1 MSENTE
7 LDKLFPIMQTTVSV
21 RGVDYP
27 VGKVTVKLMASVN
40 FLTEKAYA
48 VIDLESI
55 RDEVDV
61 AAIASGAIAALIDGD
76 EVQVR
81 MATVVTGLTGMSD
94 QVFHTLEIEE
104 LVDLIVKIVKV
115 NKDFFSMRLAPKMRQ
130 ALRGSSLLPK

>member
-1 MSENTE
+1 MTSNTE
-7 LDKLFPIMQTTVSV
+7 LDQLFPLTPTTVSV

-48 VIDLESI
+48 VIDLDAI
-55 RDEVDV
+55 TDEVDV
-61 AAIASGAIAALIDGD
+61 AAIAANAIAALIDGD
-76 EVQVR
+76 DVQQR
-81 MATVVTGLTGMSD
+81 MATVVMGLTGMPD
-94 QVFHTLEIEE
+94 AVFHSLEIEE

>member
-1 MSENTE
+1 MTSNTE
-7 LDKLFPIMQTTVSV
+7 LDKLFPLTPTTVSV

-48 VIDLESI
+48 VIDLEGI
-55 RDEVDV
+55 ADEVDV
-61 AAIASGAIAALIDGD
+61 AAIAANAVAALIDGD
-76 EVQVR
+76 DVQQR
-81 MATVVTGLTGMSD
+81 MATVVMGLTGMPSE
-94 QVFHTLEIEE
+94 VFHSLEIEE

>member
-1 MSENTE
+1 MTSNTE
-7 LDKLFPIMQTTVSV
+7 LDKLFPLTPTTVSV

-48 VIDLESI
+48 VIDLEGI
-55 RDEVDV
+55 ADEVDV
-61 AAIASGAIAALIDGD
+61 AAIAANAIAALIDGD
-76 EVQVR
+76 DVQQR
-81 MATVVTGLTGMSD
+81 MATVVMGLTNMPSE
-94 QVFHTLEIEE
+94 VFHSLEIEE

>member
-1 MSENTE
+1 MTSNTE
-7 LDKLFPIMQTTVSV
+7 LDQLFPIKPTTVSV

-48 VIDLESI
+48 VIDLEGI
-55 RDEVDV
+55 DNEVDV
-61 AAIASGAIAALIDGD
+61 AAIAANAIAALIDGD
-76 EVQVR
+76 DVQQR
-81 MATVVTGLTGMSD
+81 MATVVMGLTGMPD
-94 QVFHTLEIEE
+94 TVFHSLEIEE

>member
-1 MSENTE
+1 MTSNTE
-7 LDKLFPIMQTTVSV
+7 LDQLFPITPITVSV
-21 RGVDYP
+21 RGVPYP

-48 VIDLESI
+48 VIDLEGI
-55 RDEVDV
+55 TDEVDV
-61 AAIASGAIAALIDGD
+61 AAIAAGAIAALIDGD
-76 EVQVR
+76 EVQQR
-81 MATVVTGLTGMSD
+81 MATVVMGLTGMPD
-94 QVFHTLEIEE
+94 DVFHSLEIEE

>member
-1 MSENTE
+1 MTSNTE
-7 LDKLFPIMQTTVSV
+7 LDQLFPLTPTTVSV

-48 VIDLESI
+48 VIDLEGI
-55 RDEVDV
+55 ADEVDV
-61 AAIASGAIAALIDGD
+61 AAIAANAIAALIDGD
-76 EVQVR
+76 DVQQR
-81 MATVVTGLTGMSD
+81 MATVVMGLTNMPSE
-94 QVFHTLEIEE
+94 VFHSLEIEE